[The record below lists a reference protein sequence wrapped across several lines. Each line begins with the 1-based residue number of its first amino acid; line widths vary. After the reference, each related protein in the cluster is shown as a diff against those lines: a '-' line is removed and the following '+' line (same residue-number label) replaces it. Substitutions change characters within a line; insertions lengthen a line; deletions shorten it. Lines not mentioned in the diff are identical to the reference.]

1 LLRRLLPLAHPL
13 TQPLPPS
20 LARLAERLAGRRAV
34 EATDPE
40 RRWAAV
46 ALIVAPQP
54 DAILLIRR
62 AEREGDPWSGQIGLP
77 GGRRGPGDADLL
89 ETVLRETAEEVGID
103 LAGLSPLGVLD
114 DVAPR
119 TPTLPPIAVRP
130 FVFALPARPPIRLN
144 PEVAACHWVKVADLR
159 GPDVSRQVTVSVRG
173 ERLVVPGFVLGDL
186 VVWGMTERILGSF
199 LQVVS

>member
-1 LLRRLLPLAHPL
+1 MLRRLLPLAQPL

-46 ALIVAPQP
+46 ALIIAPQP

-62 AEREGDPWSGQIGLP
+62 AERDGDPWSGQMGLP

-103 LAGLSPLGVLD
+103 LTGASSLGVLD

-130 FVFALPARPPIRLN
+130 YVFALSARPPIRLN
-144 PEVAACHWVKVADLR
+144 PEVAACHWVAVAALR
-159 GPDVSRQVTVSVRG
+159 GAGVSRQVTVSVRG
-173 ERLVVPGFVLGDL
+173 EPLVVPGFVLGDL